1 MLQLCIKFKQFL
13 KQKKRKT
20 MVGGRENESKLMST
34 GELLEFMVG
43 QFLWYS

>member
-1 MLQLCIKFKQFL
+1 
-13 KQKKRKT
+13 

-43 QFLWYS
+43 QFLWYSEVVLPHKFISLTKTKL

>member
-1 MLQLCIKFKQFL
+1 MLQQCIKLKQFL
-13 KQKKRKT
+13 KQKNRKT
-20 MVGGRENESKLMST
+20 MVGGRENEIKLMST